1 LIAESELVM
10 LRVVNLINLIVF
22 KSTTDVRKMM
32 KENKLLELRDQLMV
46 KLVRVTY
53 QVTTEF
59 MYAQLGQFSFECIAS
74 KQLFT
79 ENCCSE
85 YLVLIAAEVKD

>member
-1 LIAESELVM
+1 MIAESELVM
-10 LRVVNLINLIVF
+10 LRVVNLINLIAF

-53 QVTTEF
+53 QVKTEF
-59 MYAQLGQFSFECIAS
+59 MYTQL
-74 KQLFT
+74 T
-79 ENCCSE
+79 
-85 YLVLIAAEVKD
+85 

>member
-1 LIAESELVM
+1 MYRIFQNLEKLIAESELVM

-53 QVTTEF
+53 QVKTEF
-59 MYAQLGQFSFECIAS
+59 MYA
-74 KQLFT
+74 
-79 ENCCSE
+79 
-85 YLVLIAAEVKD
+85 

>member
-1 LIAESELVM
+1 LIAESELVI
-10 LRVVNLINLIVF
+10 LRVVHLINLIAF

-53 QVTTEF
+53 
-59 MYAQLGQFSFECIAS
+59 
-74 KQLFT
+74 
-79 ENCCSE
+79 
-85 YLVLIAAEVKD
+85 